1 MAWPAPTVAVVFGYM
16 TVLYVLALIRKD
28 NSIADIAW
36 GPGFVLVAG
45 LHLWLPP
52 TPSPRQGLMSA
63 LVLVWGARL
72 ALHIAR
78 RAKGRGEDF
87 RYAAWRRQWGRWFV
101 LRSYVHVFLL
111 QGAFLLIIVLPLPII
126 HGSDPAAWTVLDA
139 AGLILWA
146 LGFVLE
152 AAADAQLARF
162 RRDPKRSGRFLRTGL
177 WRLSRHPNYFGEAV
191 QWWGI
196 FLIGASVP
204 GGWRGIV
211 SPVVI
216 TLLLR
221 FVSGVPLLEKKHKG
235 NPEFAA
241 YAARTNA
248 FIPWFRRRIR

>member
-1 MAWPAPTVAVVFGYM
+1 MAWPALTASVVLGYM
-16 TVLYVLALIRKD
+16 TVLFVLALIRKD

-36 GPGFVLVAG
+36 GPGFVLVAV
-45 LHLWLPP
+45 LHLLLPP
-52 TPSPRQGLMSA
+52 APTLRQGLMSM
-63 LVLVWGARL
+63 LVLLWGGRL

-101 LRSYVHVFLL
+101 LRSYLQVFLL
-111 QGAFLLIIVLPLPII
+111 QGGFLLLIALPLPIV
-126 HGSDPAAWTVLDA
+126 HAAPAAPWTGFDA
-139 AGLILWA
+139 AGTVLWG
-146 LGFVLE
+146 LGFAIE
-152 AAADAQLARF
+152 AASDAQLMRF
-162 RRDPKRSGRFLRTGL
+162 RRSPARSGRFLQTGL

-196 FLIGASVP
+196 FLIGVSVP
-204 GGWRGIV
+204 GGWRGVV
-211 SPVVI
+211 SPIVI

-235 NPEFAA
+235 NPEFEA

-248 FIPWFRRRIR
+248 FVPWFPRRAR